1 MHGNFEGINSF
12 IPRGCAPVCNKYVL
26 ILCCFRDIARYSDST
41 DAETQL
47 SPPYNTGVLEAPI
60 RHTPGRTQNPII
72 HLLSRTQSH
81 LCKTGNLLSDNCKW
95 RRLIR
100 QCHWRQWAN
109 IIFYRLNRPT
119 GVNLAQHSLIANDM
133 TLLSL

>member
-81 LCKTGNLLSDNCKW
+81 LCETGNLLSDNCNMASSYASVPLATVGEHYLLQVKSTL
-95 RRLIR
+95 RR
-100 QCHWRQWAN
+100 Q
-109 IIFYRLNRPT
+109 P
-119 GVNLAQHSLIANDM
+119 S
-133 TLLSL
+133 TL